1 MALLGQNR
9 RPIRAQQT
17 RPFFPMTIT
26 EHNCHFRLDSIHFMR
41 SLEVMT
47 FQGTEAIN
55 KPFSFEVQA
64 VSFYGELDLQKCL
77 FGEAYLSSKLPGIG
91 FHAQIQSI
99 GRSNTGPGPAHYR
112 ITLGPRVGCLAHR
125 YNQRV
130 FQDMPAKAIIRKVL
144 REHGIHEH
152 SYCFELNRGYEE
164 IEFCAQHGE
173 TDLQLLD
180 RLCARE
186 GFYYYFQHS
195 SNQHLMVFSDDLRHT
210 RPITSVHFESQFV
223 RGEISQFEKSRL
235 GSTGSK
241 ALGAMQVKG
250 ASALYFLRA
259 GTQLPMTGHPDH
271 SCNQAW
277 LLTEVHHSGLQ
288 PQFQMGVVAPVY
300 LNTFTGVQAAFGLPK
315 NKAKSASRRIGLQRA
330 RVAGA
335 LFDEALRDH
344 EGRIKVRFDWGNHG
358 DGARYTDCWLPLE
371 APLESA
377 HVQWWGGMEVVVR
390 FVDGDRDQP
399 QIIDYLYD
407 PDISPRNPAT
417 VSRGPM
423 SIPPTPRPCVT
434 TRLDPEQ
441 FLGTTQQIQ
450 LDDLTLHLDSS
461 NQLNFSV
468 GNSHV
473 NISSDGV
480 TLISPNIV
488 MNAHTPAEDD
498 GANGEE
504 DGKNR

>member
-1 MALLGQNR
+1 
-9 RPIRAQQT
+9 
-17 RPFFPMTIT
+17 MTVT
-26 EHNCHFRLDSIHFMR
+26 EHNCHFRLDSIHFMH

-55 KPFSFEVQA
+55 KPFFFDVQA
-64 VSFYGELDLQKCL
+64 VSFHGELDLQKCL
-77 FGEAYLSSKLPGIG
+77 FGDAYLSSKIPGIG

-99 GRSNTGPGPAHYR
+99 GRGNTGAGPVHYR
-112 ITLGPRVGCLAHR
+112 ITLGPRVGCLAQR

-144 REHGIHEH
+144 REHGIHEQ
-152 SYCFELNRGYEE
+152 SYCFELNKRYDE

-186 GFYYYFQHS
+186 GFHYYFEHSAVQHV
-195 SNQHLMVFSDDLRHT
+195 MVFSDDLRHT
-210 RPITSVHFESQFV
+210 RRVTSVHFESQFV
-223 RGEISQFEKSRL
+223 RGEISQFEKSRP
-235 GSTGSK
+235 GTKGSK
-241 ALGAMQVKG
+241 VPSALAVKG

-259 GTQLPMTGHPDH
+259 GTQLPMTGHPDAQ
-271 SCNQAW
+271 CNQAW
-277 LLTEVHHSGLQ
+277 LLTQVHHSGLQ
-288 PQFQMGVVAPVY
+288 PEFQMGVVAPTY
-300 LNTFTGVQAAFGLPK
+300 LNTFTAVQAALGLPRR
-315 NKAKSASRRIGLQRA
+315 KAKAKAAPRRTGLQRA

-344 EGRIKVRFDWGNHG
+344 EGRIKVRFDWGNQG

-371 APLESA
+371 AHLENA

-390 FVDGDRDQP
+390 FVDGNPDQP
-399 QIIDYLYD
+399 EIVDYVYD
-407 PDISPRNPAT
+407 PDISPRDQT
-417 VSRGPM
+417 VVPRGPVV
-423 SIPPTPRPCVT
+423 IPPAPRHCVT
-434 TRLDPEQ
+434 TRLELEH
-441 FLGTTQQIQ
+441 FLDDTQQIQ

-473 NISSDGV
+473 KISSEGV

-488 MNAHTPAEDD
+488 MGVQKPVDD
-498 GANGEE
+498 ASTRDE
-504 DGKNR
+504 DGKNP